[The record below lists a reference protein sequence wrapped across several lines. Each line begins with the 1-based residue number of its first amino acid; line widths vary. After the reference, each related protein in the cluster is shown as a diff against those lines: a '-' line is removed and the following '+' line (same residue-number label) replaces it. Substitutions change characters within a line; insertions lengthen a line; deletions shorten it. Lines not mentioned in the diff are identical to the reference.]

1 VGDQQIVAEAEETAS
16 RPSAARYAPLEG
28 VRVLDLCRLN
38 PGAIATRK
46 LADMGAEVV
55 KVEEPGSGD
64 YMRLIPP
71 LVDGVSLLH
80 RVHNRGKLSITLDLT
95 SSEGLEQLEQLAMK
109 ADVITQS
116 FRPGKLEKG
125 SLRRLGDLLADL
137 RRRRPELIICAITGF
152 GMTGS
157 FAQAPAHGNSID
169 ALSGTMSIVDHDGS
183 PGIGAMGSLGP
194 KVGALNAAAAICAA
208 LYRAQRTGVGVAIDI
223 SCWDAAVDCRST
235 RVAHWLGG
243 YGDQTDVNDLGP
255 LHSLYE
261 TADGKLLL
269 FASIE
274 KKFWTNFCVAIERPD
289 LLARWQGGG
298 ASVASEPDFE
308 LRAELEQLFR
318 TRPRDEWTELFAK
331 FDVIGTPVMDITEV
345 PQLHHFHDRQL
356 AEENPTGL
364 LPQIYDPIRWM
375 DDGSRPGNG
384 AAEAPLLGAHQDLV
398 FDRWLR

>member
-1 VGDQQIVAEAEETAS
+1 MAT
-16 RPSAARYAPLEG
+16 SAATGISSTALYAPLEG

-55 KVEEPGSGD
+55 KVEEPGTGD

-71 LVDGVSLLH
+71 LVDGVGLLH
-80 RVHNRGKLSITLDLT
+80 RVHNRGKLSVTLDLN
-95 SSEGLEQLEQLAMK
+95 SSEGLAQLEQLGMK

-125 SLRRLGDLLADL
+125 SLKRLGDLLTEL

-152 GMTGS
+152 GMTGE
-157 FAQAPAHGNSID
+157 FAQLPAHGNSID
-169 ALSGTMSIVDHDGS
+169 ALSGTMSIVDREGS

-208 LYRAQRTGVGVAIDI
+208 LFRAQRTGVGVAIDI

-235 RVAHWLGG
+235 RVAHWMGG

-261 TADGKLLL
+261 TADEKLLL

-274 KKFWTNFCVAIERPD
+274 KKFWTNFCVAIDRPD
-289 LLARWQGGG
+289 LLDRWQGGG
-298 ASVASEPDFE
+298 ASVAAQDQDTE
-308 LRAELEQLFR
+308 LREELRQIFR
-318 TRPRDEWTELFAK
+318 ARRRDEWVRLFSQY
-331 FDVIGTPVMDITEV
+331 DVIGTPVMDINEI
-345 PQLHHFHDRQL
+345 PQLGHFRDRQL

-384 AAEAPLLGAHQDLV
+384 SAEAPILGEHQDLV
-398 FDRWLR
+398 FERWLRS